1 MDRESSPDQQSAIVE
16 AVRRAGSQ
24 SALARLIGT
33 SQATVWKWLNKGL
46 PITPVLV
53 LAIEA
58 ATGVSKHDLRPDLY
72 PRDSISPGPHSS
84 ALGDMEPAR

>member
-1 MDRESSPDQQSAIVE
+1 MDRESSPDQSAIEE

-24 SALARLIGT
+24 SALARSIGT

-72 PRDSISPGPHSS
+72 PRASTLLGPHSS